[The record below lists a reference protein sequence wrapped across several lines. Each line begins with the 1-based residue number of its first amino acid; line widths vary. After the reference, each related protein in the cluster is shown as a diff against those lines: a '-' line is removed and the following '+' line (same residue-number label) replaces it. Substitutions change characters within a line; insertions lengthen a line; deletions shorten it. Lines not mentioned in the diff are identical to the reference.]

1 MMASAV
7 AMLYE
12 FNYYN
17 GDHLLEKMNIPV
29 VELLKVRYDLL
40 HYCLCRSGH
49 LFAGKISVV
58 ECKNPNMS
66 LQNSAPEVI
75 LISLS
80 SLLMTCGM
88 VRVRSN
94 FHEYSKAL
102 KGYALS
108 PSAKAQLF

>member
-29 VELLKVRYDLL
+29 VELLKVRYELL

-66 LQNSAPEVI
+66 LKKLSTRGHPHFSI
-75 LISLS
+75 LTTND
-80 SLLMTCGM
+80 MWYG
-88 VRVRSN
+88 
-94 FHEYSKAL
+94 EGQK
-102 KGYALS
+102 
-108 PSAKAQLF
+108 